1 MFPLLQLWVLPS
13 TKRQMSN
20 LWRRTLGNETSSEK
34 SWIKMPFAFF
44 SLVFPKCLH
53 FCKRIISLILPIQR
67 RFWTTCWWNWG
78 LSHGWLFKI
87 YEKNDLSLFC
97 VIRRGGGDSSA
108 SFVFLAEFKVWK
120 QKSSQYLNIFHL
132 ESSLQDFCFSIYM
145 LKWHGDTR
153 FEERI
158 LCLSL
163 SIGFNPSTGNLT
175 VLSESCYQMQYSFLK
190 RI

>member
-1 MFPLLQLWVLPS
+1 MRPALRKAESRCHLHSCLLFSQSACISVKGLFPLFCPFKGDFGLLAGGTEACLMAGFSKSMRKMISHFSVWLEEGV
-13 TKRQMSN
+13 
-20 LWRRTLGNETSSEK
+20 ET
-34 SWIKMPFAFF
+34 A
-44 SLVFPKCLH
+44 LL
-53 FCKRIISLILPIQR
+53 L
-67 RFWTTCWWNWG
+67 
-78 LSHGWLFKI
+78 
-87 YEKNDLSLFC
+87 
-97 VIRRGGGDSSA
+97 
-108 SFVFLAEFKVWK
+108 VFLAEFKVWK

-163 SIGFNPSTGNLT
+163 SIGFNPLTGNLT